1 MSGVAQVV
9 YPQWQC
15 NSLCL
20 MVSLPPPCLV
30 IFKAFLSYVWHP
42 KKKRSLS
49 LLWTYPFYPFLYR
62 RLYLGQWIV
71 FIWCI
76 CSINKIHTIFI
87 QATTVHD
94 LHSHTDTCYIQI
106 LQDLDFLHWFGC
118 INCQMHK
125 NLLRRAGQ
133 VTRNSHLSSRSRL
146 SLSGSESSLG
156 MTKTRSES

>member
-1 MSGVAQVV
+1 MCGIQKKKKSFSIM
-9 YPQWQC
+9 
-15 NSLCL
+15 N
-20 MVSLPPPCLV
+20 LP
-30 IFKAFLSYVWHP
+30 FLS
-42 KKKRSLS
+42 
-49 LLWTYPFYPFLYR
+49 FFFFYR

-106 LQDLDFLHWFGC
+106 LQDLNFLHWFGC